1 MEAFDIKEDSFNT
14 EALLENIIQKV
25 LWVRGEWVHVSRDM

>member
-1 MEAFDIKEDSFNT
+1 MEAFDSKENSFNT

-25 LWVRGEWVHVSRDM
+25 LWVHVSRDM